1 MKGLQKVTSHA
12 WLTCNTVEDS
22 WASATD
28 CYFFRCLL
36 SDHISFWVSRHAG
49 LSCRTATPKA
59 HLQQGILTRR
69 MNEWTIVQKQRKSRV
84 RVVVVT
90 KGDKPEGEIHYQ
102 TKGLSCLTCCLLSVR
117 VLTMRPHDEMT
128 IIQGGHMEL
137 VGIRISLIYFS
148 SVNKRITEH
157 YPHW

>member
-1 MKGLQKVTSHA
+1 MSFNTGSQMMKGLQKVTSHA

-49 LSCRTATPKA
+49 LSCRIATPKA

-90 KGDKPEGEIHYQ
+90 KGDKPEREIHYQ
-102 TKGLSCLTCCLLSVR
+102 TKGLSCLNMLPSECT
-117 VLTMRPHDEMT
+117 
-128 IIQGGHMEL
+128 
-137 VGIRISLIYFS
+137 
-148 SVNKRITEH
+148 SVNYGATWWDDYNTGGPYGVGGDQNASNIFFLSK
-157 YPHW
+157 